1 MDLTEAIH
9 RIPSPKAIISISIQ
23 SAHITLVVLCEE
35 LHIGQWHATNEE
47 GEVGK
52 EFTPALRLSP
62 WLQDPQVA
70 LNLSVDKAF

>member
-23 SAHITLVVLCEE
+23 RAHITLVVLCEE
-35 LHIGQWHATNEE
+35 LHIGQWHATNE

-62 WLQDPQVA
+62 WPWDPQVA
-70 LNLSVDKAF
+70 LNLSVDKSF